1 MIYPQNGGR
10 IVAIDSA
17 TSIFTLCIR
26 ERRRGLWVLPPG
38 ATLFPDDP
46 GRAGAGDVIERERN
60 ESAAQRH
67 AMFNTDRCGWLMYS
81 RPKYY
86 HHAGF

>member
-1 MIYPQNGGR
+1 M
-10 IVAIDSA
+10 AIDSA

-26 ERRRGLWVLPPG
+26 ERRRGRLWVLPPG
-38 ATLFPDDP
+38 ATLFSDDP
-46 GRAGAGDVIERERN
+46 GHAGAGDVIEREKN

-67 AMFNTDRCGWLMYS
+67 AMFNRDRCGWLMYS

-86 HHAGF
+86 HHVGF